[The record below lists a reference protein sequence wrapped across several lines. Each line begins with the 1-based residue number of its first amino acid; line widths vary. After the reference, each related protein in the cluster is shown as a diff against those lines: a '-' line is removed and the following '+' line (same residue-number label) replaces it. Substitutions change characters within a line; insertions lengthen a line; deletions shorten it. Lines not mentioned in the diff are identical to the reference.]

1 MAKTKNTAKTV
12 TLTEAELEARIDA
25 AAAKKIADRDSAA
38 RDARE
43 AVKKAKNTPNVCH
56 PVPIT
61 DNDKANNV
69 LARCVFYV
77 PNVGKI
83 TGTAVMVRHDGVLK
97 VRYGLAINAIFAI
110 PGDTATD
117 AEELIDSIN
126 AKAKHGPEC
135 LAYLVK
141 AYTAAAKSHPFA
153 ERKKAE

>member
-1 MAKTKNTAKTV
+1 MAKTKTTAKTY
-12 TLTEAELEARIDA
+12 TEAELAAMIAEAT
-25 AAAKKIADRDSAA
+25 AKAIADRDTAA
-38 RDARE
+38 KNARE
-43 AVKKAKNTPNVCH
+43 AVKKAKDTPNVCI

-61 DNDKANNV
+61 DNDRANNV

-83 TGTAVMVRHDGVLK
+83 TGTAVMVKHDGVLK

-141 AYTAAAKSHPFA
+141 TYTAAAKSHTFV